1 MPKAGYTATSGSVA
15 LAAATAKTVLNVITP
30 AQFGGDLRSLE
41 VGFDGVTAANV
52 PVLVEICKQAVGTA
66 GTTGSTPTVV
76 QAYGQAVT
84 AGFTAGAGYSAEPT
98 VLTVIDAFTLSPN
111 GGLVIRDWPQNEGP
125 DWPAPAGLCVRLT
138 APAIVNARVTMKFER
153 C

>member
-15 LAAATAKTVLNVITP
+15 LAAATAKTVLNIIAP
-30 AQFGGDLRSLE
+30 ATFGIDLRSVE
-41 VGFDGVTAANV
+41 IAFDGVTASNV
-52 PVLVEICKQAVGTA
+52 PVLVEICSSTQATA
-66 GTTGSTPTVV
+66 GTTGSTPTVNQV
-76 QAYGQAVT
+76 YGRAIT

-98 VLTVIDAFTLSPN
+98 VLTAIDAYTLSPN
-111 GGLVIRDWPQNEGP
+111 GGLVIRDWPPSEGF
-125 DWPAPAGLCVRLT
+125 DQDVSKAIAVRLT